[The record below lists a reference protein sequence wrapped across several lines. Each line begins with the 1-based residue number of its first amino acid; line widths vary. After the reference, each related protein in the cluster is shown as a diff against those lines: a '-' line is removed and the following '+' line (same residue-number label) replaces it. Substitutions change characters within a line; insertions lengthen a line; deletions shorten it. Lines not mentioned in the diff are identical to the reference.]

1 MLGVSYV
8 MFFNGSFLYGTLGIL
23 VLVNLVHFFA
33 SPYLMAYNALG
44 KANENLEAVGSSMG
58 IGRISILKDVLVPQ
72 TADTIVEMFSYFF
85 VNCMVTISAVAFL
98 ATTLDMPLALLITDL
113 DAQRLTECAAFVS
126 LTILIANIIMKVS
139 AVGVKRS

>member
-1 MLGVSYV
+1 M
-8 MFFNGSFLYGTLGIL
+8 YGTIGIL
-23 VLVNLVHFFA
+23 ILVNLVHFFA

-44 KANENLEAVGSSMG
+44 KVNENLEAVGSSMG
-58 IGRISILKDVLVPQ
+58 IGRMNILKDVLVPQ
-72 TADTIVEMFSYFF
+72 TADTIAEMLSYFF

-126 LTILIANIIMKVS
+126 LTILATNIVLKVVV
-139 AVGVKRS
+139 AGVKKAMNRRIYAAS